1 MYTDLAVFSNAF
13 DSPADLP
20 VVQLVG
26 PDLASLTKRE
36 AARQIE
42 RWQTQALTQA
52 LFNSWQVS
60 NGYQLEQ
67 KLMTEISHL
76 DFQIDRPRLFHRMLA
91 SGEPAVLRELA
102 RNDSSSAPWI
112 RRALSRAP
120 EVEDLL
126 YEPTWRLLD
135 PTPMS
140 HIEWHLA
147 AETMQRLAM
156 SVLERREKF
165 AAWVV
170 ELPIDQ
176 EGREAL
182 EYFIPRSHGSSRW
195 GLLLTLLQL
204 RRWEVHGNLIAYY
217 LQLLEVIERCIVPV
231 PDPDFAFMLPA
242 LKDYLTAC
250 FSRIHVGPTHP
261 GNVEYQLA
269 RLMRARKAFIVVRG
283 DLASGEPSVIRSN
296 GAGSLPTVFDIGTAG
311 ES

>member
-1 MYTDLAVFSNAF
+1 MAPVMYTDLAVFSNAF
-13 DSPADLP
+13 DCATDLP
-20 VVQLVG
+20 VVHLVG
-26 PDLASLTKRE
+26 PNLASLTKRE

-52 LFNSWQVS
+52 LFNSWQVC

-67 KLMTEISHL
+67 KLMIETSHL

-91 SGEPAVLRELA
+91 RGEPAVARELA
-102 RNDSSSAPWI
+102 RSDSSSAPWI
-112 RRALSRAP
+112 RRALSRSP

-135 PTPMS
+135 PSPMS
-140 HIEWHLA
+140 YIEWHRS
-147 AETMQRLAM
+147 AEKTQQLGM
-156 SVLERREKF
+156 SVLDQQEKF
-165 AAWVV
+165 AAWIV

-176 EGREAL
+176 KGSEAL

-217 LQLLEVIERCIVPV
+217 LQLLELMERCNVPV
-231 PDPDFAFMLPA
+231 PDPHFAFMLPA
-242 LKDYLTAC
+242 LKGYLTSC
-250 FSRIHVGPTHP
+250 FSRIHVGPTNP

-269 RLMRARKAFIVVRG
+269 RLIRARKEFIVVRG
-283 DLASGEPSVIRSN
+283 DLASGEPSVTR
-296 GAGSLPTVFDIGTAG
+296 
-311 ES
+311 